1 MDYLERLKQRLKHKQ
16 EVIPDIPLKVH
27 TSEVQK
33 KKTPKSNIVKKT
45 NITVNKDKEEEQL
58 TNITANKE
66 KEKDKEKQSTNITAN
81 KDKGELSVNILEK
94 IKQQKMSRFAKPLEE
109 IPQQPSQAPIIEEN
123 KINKLKKIDENI
135 IISEEDENIIISEEL
150 ALPEGGP
157 RLEEMIPVEK
167 VMEEDDFKT
176 NKQFIE
182 END

>member
-66 KEKDKEKQSTNITAN
+66 KEKQSTNITAN

-109 IPQQPSQAPIIEEN
+109 IPQQPSQAPIIE
-123 KINKLKKIDENI
+123 
-135 IISEEDENIIISEEL
+135 
-150 ALPEGGP
+150 
-157 RLEEMIPVEK
+157 
-167 VMEEDDFKT
+167 
-176 NKQFIE
+176 
-182 END
+182 